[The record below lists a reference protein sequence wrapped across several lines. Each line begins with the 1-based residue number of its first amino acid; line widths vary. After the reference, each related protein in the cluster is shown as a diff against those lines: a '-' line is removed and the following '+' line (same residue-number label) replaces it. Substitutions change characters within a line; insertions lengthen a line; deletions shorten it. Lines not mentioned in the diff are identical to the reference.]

1 MCMIC
6 SDDRRCVLNGH
17 ESLSVETW
25 VENEN
30 HRPEMR
36 ERVADVEEL
45 KQRFEDGMAAIDRM
59 EGSLQRAREAAEA
72 EIQTRHD
79 NLVVQLGL
87 QRDELLNRTAL
98 LYDRKKD
105 RLDDHREKLRKAH
118 QVISESTKF
127 IKDFLAF
134 ANNVEFYY
142 ERTRLSARLES
153 LQHEYE
159 NYCTEPQENDEITF
173 LENRSFSIDRAIGTV
188 RSTPCVEHFALED
201 PQRLQNLRV
210 GLQTTVTVTCRDI
223 CDTLVPGNLP
233 HLCAFLEEPEHPA
246 DGVCYTTPCHI
257 MRRNRH
263 GTYRI
268 TMLPYQEGPMRL
280 HVFHERPKPFENES
294 IRDCGNQGFGVAVKP
309 APFFRWLL

>member
-1 MCMIC
+1 MCTIC
-6 SDDRRCVLNGH
+6 SDDRRCALNGH
-17 ESLSVETW
+17 ESSSVEALARDK
-25 VENEN
+25 N

-105 RLDDHREKLRKAH
+105 RLDDHREKLRKAL

-134 ANNVEFYY
+134 ANNIEFYY

-153 LQHEYE
+153 LRHEYE

-173 LENRSFSIDRAIGTV
+173 LENRDFNIARAIGTV
-188 RSTPCVEHFALED
+188 HSTPCVERFTLED
-201 PQRLQNLRV
+201 PQRLQNLTV
-210 GLQTTVTVTCRDI
+210 GLQTTVIVTCRDI
-223 CDTLVPGNLP
+223 CDTVVSGNLP
-233 HLCAFLEEPEHPA
+233 HLSAFLAPA

-257 MRRNRH
+257 LRRNH
-263 GTYRI
+263 NGTYRI

-280 HVFHERPKPFENES
+280 HIFHERPKPFENES
-294 IRDCGNQGFGVAVKP
+294 IQDCANQGFGVAIKP
-309 APFFRWLL
+309 APLFYRWFL